1 MAGPRAGMRV
11 MEWCVRDSFFASI
24 LPHSPSWPGEATKL
38 CFAPTSRPSTFS
50 SPAADGPAQNWRG
63 LYPRVVRR
71 RGARYSR
78 RSKPTSRR
86 QHRRIGVAG
95 TERGGMDGFECDVLV
110 VGSGAA
116 GMAAAITAAHR
127 GLKVVIAE
135 KEATFG
141 GTTARS
147 GGWLWIPGTSLARG
161 WGIVET
167 PDQARTYLRHEAGN
181 SFDAA
186 RVDAFLSN
194 GPEAVDFFTS
204 KTALAF
210 DMPLTFPD
218 YHAEAPGGTQGGRSM
233 VTRPFDGRELGPLI
247 KDIGLPLPELTV
259 FGMMLGSGKEIIH
272 FMRAT
277 KSLTS
282 AVYVAKRLSKHF
294 MDVMRHG
301 RGMTLTNGNALA
313 GRLAKSAIDLKI
325 PLWLSS
331 PVRELIVEDGA
342 VRGAIVER
350 DGRVV
355 CVKAKRGVVLACGGF
370 PHDVARRKA
379 MFPHAPTGNE
389 HWSPGPTGNTGDGLR
404 LAEAAGGRVENA
416 LPNAAAWVP
425 VSITERKDGSQGVMP
440 HFIDRAKPGV
450 IAVTRTGVRFA
461 NEGNSYHDFVQ
472 DMMKVAKPGEE
483 IAAFLLCDHRA
494 LRKYGLG
501 CVPPFPMPLGHHLR
515 TGYLKRGATLAELAA
530 QAGIDAKGLEATV
543 AEFNKSAAD
552 GQDPA
557 FGKGSRAYNRYQGDA
572 LHGPN
577 PCIAPIKDGPFYA
590 IKMVIGDLGTYAG
603 IRTDA
608 NARVIDAQGQP
619 IAGLYAVGNDMASI
633 MGGNYPGAGI
643 TLGPALTFGYI
654 AGKHIAGQASLATR
668 Q

>member
-1 MAGPRAGMRV
+1 MAN
-11 MEWCVRDSFFASI
+11 S
-24 LPHSPSWPGEATKL
+24 
-38 CFAPTSRPSTFS
+38 
-50 SPAADGPAQNWRG
+50 AQEEET
-63 LYPRVVRR
+63 Y
-71 RGARYSR
+71 
-78 RSKPTSRR
+78 
-86 QHRRIGVAG
+86 
-95 TERGGMDGFECDVLV
+95 ECDALV
-110 VGSGAA
+110 VGSGCA
-116 GMAAAITAAHR
+116 GMSAAVTAGHR
-127 GLKVVIAE
+127 GLNVLIVE
-135 KEATFG
+135 KEPRFG

-147 GGWLWIPGTSLARG
+147 GGWLWIPGTSLARD
-161 WGIVET
+161 WGITES

-204 KTALAF
+204 KTALRF

-218 YHAEAPGGTQGGRSM
+218 YHAEAPGGAQGGRSM
-233 VTRPFDGRELGPLI
+233 VTRPFDGHELGEHI
-247 KDIGLPLPELTV
+247 KNLGAPLPELTV

-282 AVYVAKRLSKHF
+282 AVYVAKRLSRHAG
-294 MDVMRHG
+294 DVMRNG

-313 GRLAKSAIDLKI
+313 GRLAKSAFDLQI

-331 PVRELIVEDGA
+331 PVRELIVEDGV
-342 VRGAIVER
+342 VRGAMIER
-350 DGRVV
+350 DGKPVRVT
-355 CVKAKRGVVLACGGF
+355 AKRGVILACGGF
-370 PHDVARRKA
+370 PHDVARRQK
-379 MFPHAPTGNE
+379 MFPHTPTGNE
-389 HWSPGPTGNTGDGLR
+389 HFSPGPTGNTGDGLR
-404 LAEAAGGRVENA
+404 LAETAGGSVQDS

-425 VSITERKDGSQGVMP
+425 VSITTRKDGSKGVMP

-450 IAVTRTGVRFA
+450 IAVTRGGVRFA

-472 DMMKVAKPGEE
+472 EMVKAAKPGEE
-483 IAAFLLCDHRA
+483 ITAFLVTDHRS

-515 TGYLKRGATLAELAA
+515 TGYLLRGATLAELATK
-530 QAGIDAKGLEATV
+530 AGIDPKAFEATIARFNQGA
-543 AEFNKSAAD
+543 AE
-552 GQDPA
+552 GRDPE

-577 PCIAPIKDGPFYA
+577 PCIAPIQDGPFYA
-590 IKMVIGDLGTYAG
+590 IKMVVGDLGTYAG
-603 IRTDA
+603 IKTDEH
-608 NARVIDAQGQP
+608 ARALDADGRP
-619 IAGLYAVGNDMASI
+619 IAGLYAAGNDMASI

-654 AGKHIAGQASLATR
+654 AGKHIAGAAV
-668 Q
+668 